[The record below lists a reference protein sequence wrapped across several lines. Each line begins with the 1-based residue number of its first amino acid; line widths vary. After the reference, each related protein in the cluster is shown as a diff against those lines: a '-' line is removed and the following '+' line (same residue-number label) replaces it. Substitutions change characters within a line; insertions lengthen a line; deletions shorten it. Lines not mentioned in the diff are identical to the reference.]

1 MVIYEYVC
9 RCDSRYVGRT
19 TQRLQ
24 ERIKQHVPK
33 AIRQRTTPTQEQE
46 TPDPNQPELMQI
58 ENAKQKVRLNSN
70 QSAIQPLANI
80 CSNSISAHA
89 GLKS

>member
-1 MVIYEYVC
+1 MNTCATLIV
-9 RCDSRYVGRT
+9 RYVGRT

-33 AIRQRTTPTQEQE
+33 AIRQKTTLKNREPI
-46 TPDPNQPELMQI
+46 DLNQPKPNQI

-70 QSAIQPLANI
+70 QRAIQPFVGIQSVRMQLF
-80 CSNSISAHA
+80 
-89 GLKS
+89 